1 VGRRQGRNNICSAG
15 LKKIS
20 IKAWRREGVREMENK
35 TTQRDMVVKVRVKGL
50 KKLKKVCK
58 KMKKANLLAGKLA
71 SFKTLLDFKV

>member
-1 VGRRQGRNNICSAG
+1 
-15 LKKIS
+15 
-20 IKAWRREGVREMENK
+20 MENK